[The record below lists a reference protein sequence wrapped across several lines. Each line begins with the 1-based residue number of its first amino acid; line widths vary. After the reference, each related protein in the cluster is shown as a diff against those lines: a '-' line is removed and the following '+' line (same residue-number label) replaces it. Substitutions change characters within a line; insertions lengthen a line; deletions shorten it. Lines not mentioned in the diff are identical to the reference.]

1 MWISQHEHTTKWEL
15 RSAARDRLQ
24 RAEEGVGR
32 ITRTR
37 AGRKFGSEK
46 KRNVIIVEV
55 VGSHFE
61 GRPWIE
67 SVT

>member
-1 MWISQHEHTTKWEL
+1 MWISQREHTTKWEV

-24 RAEEGVGR
+24 RAEGGMGR

-37 AGRKFGSEK
+37 AGSKFGSEK
-46 KRNVIIVEV
+46 RRNVIVVEV

-61 GRPWIE
+61 VRLG
-67 SVT
+67 